1 LVLLGLVL
9 ALGAIGWAVYSK
21 EQKPQEP
28 IGLFTALPLLWQDG
42 GELGA
47 ELRPDA
53 KPHWAKA
60 VFDDHGGAVP
70 LDTLDGAGSTRA
82 LAGLHR
88 LVIAQPRVLSPG
100 ENVALDNW
108 VRGGGHLLLIIDPA
122 YTEESAF
129 PIGDPRRPPAQAM
142 LSPILMRWGLE
153 LQFDADQPLAPKV
166 SDVMGVKLPTVLPG
180 RFATRGQD
188 NCRLWGDGL
197 AVTCAIGKGR
207 IFALADAALLERDD
221 PGGAGERALS
231 ALLDSAFAAR

>member
-1 LVLLGLVL
+1 
-9 ALGAIGWAVYSK
+9 
-21 EQKPQEP
+21 
-28 IGLFTALPLLWQDG
+28 
-42 GELGA
+42 
-47 ELRPDA
+47 
-53 KPHWAKA
+53 
-60 VFDDHGGAVP
+60 
-70 LDTLDGAGSTRA
+70 
-82 LAGLHR
+82 
-88 LVIAQPRVLSPG
+88 
-100 ENVALDNW
+100 
-108 VRGGGHLLLIIDPA
+108 
-122 YTEESAF
+122 
-129 PIGDPRRPPAQAM
+129 
-142 LSPILMRWGLE
+142 MRWGLE